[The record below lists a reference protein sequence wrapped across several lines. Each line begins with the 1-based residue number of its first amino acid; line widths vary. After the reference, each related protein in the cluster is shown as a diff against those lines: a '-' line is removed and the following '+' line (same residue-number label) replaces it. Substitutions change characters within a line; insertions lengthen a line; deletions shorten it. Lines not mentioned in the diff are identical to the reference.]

1 VQTNFSQ
8 TQLQNPRIAEAND
21 LLRRCIHC
29 GLCTAT
35 CPTYVLGGDERD
47 SPRGR
52 IYLMKEMFEG
62 EGKPGK
68 SVRTHVDRCL
78 SCLSCMTSCPSD
90 VDYMHLVDLGRAHI
104 EENTTRPFGERATR
118 ATLAYL
124 LPHPG
129 RFRVALWAAVAGRA
143 LRRALA
149 RIGLR
154 RVAAMLDLAPAGG
167 PKRGTFAASG
177 VVRPEG
183 AKRHR
188 VALLMGC
195 AQRSL
200 RPSINDATIRLLNRH
215 GVEVAI
221 PEGQGCCGAL
231 VHHLGRHQE
240 AEGQIKRNVD
250 LFNAPMRHEDFHAII
265 VNASGCGTMMKDYGH
280 LLARDK
286 AYAERAGQVAGA
298 AMDITE
304 YLTKIGLAPPK
315 RWTDLTVA
323 YHSACSMRNGQRLDA
338 EPRALLQRAGFS
350 VVDVGESHMCC
361 GSAGSYNIL
370 QPEIASELR
379 DRKAEHIAKTDADLV
394 ATGNIGCITQLQG
407 AVDLPVVHT
416 AELLDWALGGP
427 CPRELRALADR
438 ARSVQKAAESA
449 PSQPSRFRRKQKVE
463 ETRG

>member
-1 VQTNFSQ
+1 MQTKFSEA
-8 TQLQNPRIAEAND
+8 QLQNPRIAEAND

-52 IYLMKEMFEG
+52 IYLMKEMFEAG
-62 EGKPGK
+62 GKPGK
-68 SVRTHVDRCL
+68 TVRTYVDNCL
-78 SCLSCMTSCPSD
+78 SCLSCVTACPSG

-104 EENTTRPFGERATR
+104 EEKSSRPLRERAIR
-118 ATLAYL
+118 AALANV
-124 LPHPG
+124 LPHAG
-129 RFRVALWAAVAGRA
+129 RFRLALWAAVPARMLRGA
-143 LRRALA
+143 LRRV
-149 RIGLR
+149 GLR

-167 PKRGTFAASG
+167 PKRGAFATSG
-177 VVRPEG
+177 VVPPEG
-183 AKRHR
+183 PKRHR

-200 RPSINDATIRLLNRH
+200 RPSINDATIRLLTRH

-221 PEGQGCCGAL
+221 PENQGCCGAL
-231 VHHLGRHQE
+231 VHHLGRHRE

-250 LFNAPMRHEDFHAII
+250 MFNAPMRHEDFHAII

-280 LLARDK
+280 FFARDK
-286 AYAERAGQVAGA
+286 AYAERARQVAGA
-298 AMDITE
+298 SMDITE
-304 YLTKIGLAPPK
+304 YLTRIGLAPPK

-323 YHSACSMRNGQRLDA
+323 YHSACSMRNGQRIDA
-338 EPRALLQRAGFS
+338 EPRALLARAGFS
-350 VVDVGESHMCC
+350 VVDVGESHLCC

-370 QPEIASELR
+370 QPETASELR
-379 DRKAEHIAKTDADLV
+379 DRKARQITKTNADVV
-394 ATGNIGCITQLQG
+394 ATGNIGCITQLQD
-407 AVDLPVVHT
+407 AVDVPVVHT

-427 CPRELRALADR
+427 CPRELKALAGR
-438 ARSVQKAAESA
+438 ARPVRKIAEDA
-449 PSQPSRFRRKQKVE
+449 PSQRSRFRRKQKVE